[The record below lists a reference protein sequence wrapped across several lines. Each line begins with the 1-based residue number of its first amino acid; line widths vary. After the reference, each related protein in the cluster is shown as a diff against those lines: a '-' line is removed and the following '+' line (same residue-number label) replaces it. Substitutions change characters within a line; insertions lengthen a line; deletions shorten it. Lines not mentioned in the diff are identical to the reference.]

1 MRDDLGL
8 YRHLCFVSVHN
19 ISLHCVPKNWTTKLI
34 AVTLS
39 NLNRFSKL
47 FTVRLSDKFAIKVI
61 VKDPTT
67 PKTRCYP
74 TLWNMSSRNR
84 HAQELHEQT
93 IGLVETTTHTRFSHW
108 KLLSKN
114 THLMMWALSNSL
126 TRRYL
131 PRTHRIT
138 DCTQLPQQRRKT
150 PQQNPFT
157 HYQRSVTVSD
167 DVSWQVKI
175 GLHQF
180 DNYLSQIE
188 INVKTVNNSHT
199 QDICRVLRLSAGK
212 CPGTQSP
219 WDNKLSCLAVT

>member
-114 THLMMWALSNSL
+114 THQMMWAICNSL

-131 PRTHRIT
+131 
-138 DCTQLPQQRRKT
+138 LSNS
-150 PQQNPFT
+150 QNNWLYAAAATKKKDFT
-157 HYQRSVTVSD
+157 AKSFHT
-167 DVSWQVKI
+167 
-175 GLHQF
+175 
-180 DNYLSQIE
+180 LS
-188 INVKTVNNSHT
+188 TFSHSLWR
-199 QDICRVLRLSAGK
+199 C
-212 CPGTQSP
+212 
-219 WDNKLSCLAVT
+219 